1 MVTSERTYLTK
12 LRDRGL
18 DDPEATLSRLETL
31 LQQYPYFQALHHLGW
46 QIAEKHAQK
55 KAPSFLTSCA
65 VHTKNRLHL
74 IKSPVGEAER
84 VKIAQQNRSA
94 DEVMSF
100 VEWLNQIDDSIT
112 KETSNKRLIDKFIA
126 DAPKIDLVKNEQKIV
141 DLTKKQ
147 QFDGQSL
154 MTETLAKIY
163 VKQGKFKNAINAY
176 EILALKYPE
185 KSSLFANQIKKI
197 KKVQNQS

>member
-31 LQQYPYFQALHHLGW
+31 LQQYPYFQALPHLGW

-126 DAPKIDLVKNEQKIV
+126 DTPKIDLVKNEQKIV

-185 KSSLFANQIKKI
+185 KSSLFVDQIKKI
-197 KKVQNQS
+197 KKAQNLS

>member
-185 KSSLFANQIKKI
+185 KSSLFVNQIKKI
-197 KKVQNQS
+197 NKAQNLS

>member
-185 KSSLFANQIKKI
+185 KSSLFVDQIKKI
-197 KKVQNQS
+197 KKAQNLS